1 MMKAFL
7 LQVEVSLIN
16 DDFMKQVELKNRT
29 PKGIFLGIRRI
40 K

>member
-7 LQVEVSLIN
+7 LQGELSLIN
-16 DDFMKQVELKNRT
+16 DDFMKQVELKTRT
-29 PKGIFLGIRRI
+29 TKGDFLGIRRI

>member
-7 LQVEVSLIN
+7 LQVELSLIS
-16 DDFMKQVELKNRT
+16 DDFMKQVKLKTRAT
-29 PKGIFLGIRRI
+29 KGDFLGIRRI